1 MPNEIDWATICDILA
16 SEYGWT
22 LDYIKTLNF
31 GQITVLLRAI
41 KERRDAEAG
50 SLGRTG
56 KVYPHSPKGVSKKP
70 SKSGVIQMALQMGGK
85 IEKDKDGKVTKIIM

>member
-1 MPNEIDWATICDILA
+1 MPDIDWAAICDILA

-31 GQITVLLRAI
+31 GQITTLLKAI

-50 SLGRTG
+50 SLGRAG
-56 KVYPHSPKGVSKKP
+56 KFYPHSPKDVGGKP
-70 SKSGVIQMALQMGGK
+70 SESGVIQMAHQMGGK
-85 IEKDKDGKVTKIIM
+85 IEKDKDGKVKKIII

>member
-1 MPNEIDWATICDILA
+1 MPDIDWATICDILA

-31 GQITVLLRAI
+31 GQITTLLKAI
-41 KERRDAEAG
+41 KERRDAEGG

-56 KVYPHSPKGVSKKP
+56 KFYPNSPKSANRKLSENKA
-70 SKSGVIQMALQMGGK
+70 IQMALQMGGK
-85 IEKDKDGKVTKIIM
+85 IEKDKDGKAKKITM

>member
-1 MPNEIDWATICDILA
+1 MPNIDWAAICDILA

-31 GQITVLLRAI
+31 GQITIMLKAI
-41 KERRDAEAG
+41 KERRDIEGG

-56 KVYPHSPKGVSKKP
+56 KVYPRSPKGVGGKP
-70 SKSGVIQMALQMGGK
+70 SENGVVQMAHQMGGK
-85 IEKDKDGKVTKIIM
+85 IERDKDGKVKKIII

>member
-1 MPNEIDWATICDILA
+1 MSDIDWAAICDILA

-31 GQITVLLRAI
+31 GQITTLLRAI

-50 SLGRTG
+50 SFGSAG
-56 KVYPHSPKGVSKKP
+56 KVYPHSPKGISKKP
-70 SKSGVIQMALQMGGK
+70 SESGVIKMALQMGGK
-85 IEKDKDGKVTKIIM
+85 IEKDKDGKVKKIII

>member
-1 MPNEIDWATICDILA
+1 MPDIDWAAICDILA

-31 GQITVLLRAI
+31 GQITTLLKAI
-41 KERRDAEAG
+41 KERRDAEVG

-56 KVYPHSPKGVSKKP
+56 KFYPHSPKGVSGEL
-70 SKSGVIQMALQMGGK
+70 SENEATRMALQMGGK
-85 IEKDKDGKVTKIIM
+85 IEKDKNGKVKKIIM

>member
-1 MPNEIDWATICDILA
+1 MPDIDWAAICDILS

-31 GQITVLLRAI
+31 GQITTLLKAI

-50 SLGRTG
+50 SLGQTDG
-56 KVYPHSPKGVSKKP
+56 FYPRSPKGISKKP
-70 SKSGVIQMALQMGGK
+70 SVIQMALQMGGK
-85 IEKDKDGKVTKIIM
+85 IEKDKDGKIKKITI

>member
-1 MPNEIDWATICDILA
+1 MSDIDWATICDILA

-31 GQITVLLRAI
+31 GQITTLLKAI

-50 SLGRTG
+50 SLGRAG
-56 KVYPHSPKGVSKKP
+56 KFYPHSPKGIDRKLSENKAV
-70 SKSGVIQMALQMGGK
+70 QMALQMGGK
-85 IEKDKDGKVTKIIM
+85 IEKDKDGKVKKITM

>member
-1 MPNEIDWATICDILA
+1 MPNIDWAAICDILA

-31 GQITVLLRAI
+31 GQITILLKAI

-50 SLGRTG
+50 SSRRMG
-56 KVYPHSPKGVSKKP
+56 KFYPRSPKGIGKKT
-70 SKSGVIQMALQMGGK
+70 SEKGVVQMALQMGGK
-85 IEKDKDGKVTKIIM
+85 IETDKDGKVKKITM